1 MLVSLRE
8 VYLPAMIFS
17 IILDYQ
23 LAIYFLYLYAKH
35 REDKIGL
42 NKFLL
47 AFSNIFGIGATSYLF
62 LVIGSFYTH
71 DSYLAELFI
80 RIGVSLLQGGILVV
94 LLILLSK
101 PFLTLINSKV
111 VKIVSVLSGISII
124 YLLFLYIKP
133 IGLFPSML
141 IGLIGGL
148 YFLYFQ
154 IKLVKLTSGT
164 VHSRLLMTLIG
175 EVIFLIGMFLGSG
188 LPNIPVLFDVRDFFY
203 FVGSYVVNIGLMA
216 IIYGTFKF
224 PGVLEFNWKNNLLKL
239 YVIDARNLY
248 ELYSYDFNKIRNLTN
263 EPESHYNNKNKK
275 NNPIHSIGVV
285 GISDVFDEITKTY
298 QNRVKIIKYGNFS
311 ILLEYEKDPKS
322 QFLFVLF
329 VDKNMKSL
337 QLFLKKVKA
346 QFLNSYSGLLVNF
359 DIVDKF
365 RETIFSGFDVIL
377 QNILD

>member
-23 LAIYFLYLYAKH
+23 LAIYFLYLYGKH
-35 REDKIGL
+35 RKDKIGL

-47 AFSNIFGIGATSYLF
+47 ILSNLFGIGATSYLF
-62 LVIGSFYTH
+62 LIIGSFYIH
-71 DSYLAELFI
+71 NSYLAELYI
-80 RIGVSLLQGGILVV
+80 RIGVFLLQGGILVA

-101 PFLTLINSKV
+101 PFLTLINSRV
-111 VKIVSVLSGISII
+111 VKIVSVFSGISMI
-124 YLLFLYIKP
+124 YLLFLYVKS
-133 IGLFPSML
+133 IGLFPSIL
-141 IGLIGGL
+141 IGLIGGG

-154 IKLVKLTSGT
+154 TKLVKLTSGT
-164 VHSRLLMTLIG
+164 EHSRLLITLIG
-175 EVIFLIGMFLGSG
+175 EIIFLTGMFIGSG
-188 LPNIPVLFDVRDFFY
+188 LSNIYLLFEVRDIFY
-203 FVGSYVVNIGLMA
+203 FIGSYVVNLGLLV
-216 IIYGTFKF
+216 IFYGTFKF

-239 YVIDARNLY
+239 YIIDARNLF
-248 ELYSYDFNKIRNLTN
+248 ELYSYDFSKIRILAD
-263 EPESHYNNKNKK
+263 EPETHHNNEEDH
-275 NNPIHSIGVV
+275 PINSIGVV

-311 ILLEYEKDPKS
+311 ILLEYEEDPKS

-337 QLFLKKVKA
+337 QLFLKKVKT
-346 QFLNSYSGLLVNF
+346 QFLSSYSGLLGNF
-359 DIVDKF
+359 GMVDRF

>member
-23 LAIYFLYLYAKH
+23 LAIYFLYLYGKH
-35 REDKIGL
+35 RKDKIGL
-42 NKFLL
+42 NKFMLI
-47 AFSNIFGIGATSYLF
+47 FSNLFGIGATSYLF

-80 RIGVSLLQGGILVV
+80 RIAVSLLQGGILVV

-101 PFLTLINSKV
+101 PFLTLINSRL
-111 VKIVSVLSGISII
+111 VKIFSVLSVISII
-124 YLLFLYIKP
+124 YLLFLYVKP
-133 IGLFPSML
+133 IGLFPSIL
-141 IGLIGGL
+141 IGLIGGG

-154 IKLVKLTSGT
+154 TKLVKLTSGT

-175 EVIFLIGMFLGSG
+175 EVTFIIGMFLGSG
-188 LPNIPVLFDVRDFFY
+188 LTNISVLFEVREILY
-203 FVGSYVVNIGLMA
+203 FIGIYMVNLGLLA
-216 IIYGTFKF
+216 IFYGTFKF

-239 YVIDARNLY
+239 YVIDTRNLY
-248 ELYSYDFNKIRNLTN
+248 ELYSYDFNKIRNLA
-263 EPESHYNNKNKK
+263 SDYNNEK
-275 NNPIHSIGVV
+275 NNPFNSIGVV

-298 QNRVKIIKYGNFS
+298 KNRVKVIKYGNFT

-329 VDKNMKSL
+329 VDNNIKSL
-337 QLFLKKVKA
+337 QLFLKKVKT
-346 QFLNSYSGLLVNF
+346 QFLKSYGGLLANF

-365 RETIFSGFDVIL
+365 RKTIFSGFDVIL
-377 QNILD
+377 HNILD

>member
-8 VYLPAMIFS
+8 VYLPAMIYS

-23 LAIYFLYLYAKH
+23 LAIYFLYLYGKH
-35 REDKIGL
+35 RKDKIGL

-47 AFSNIFGIGATSYLF
+47 IFSNLFGIGATSYLF
-62 LVIGSFYTH
+62 LVIGSFYIH

-80 RIGVSLLQGGILVV
+80 RIGVSLLQGGILVA

-101 PFLTLINSKV
+101 PFLNLINSRV
-111 VKIVSVLSGISII
+111 VKIVSLFSGISII
-124 YLLFLYIKP
+124 YLLFFYIKS
-133 IGLFPSML
+133 IGLFPSIL
-141 IGLIGGL
+141 IGLIGGV

-154 IKLVKLTSGT
+154 TKLVKLTSGT
-164 VHSRLLMTLIG
+164 EHSRLLITLIG

-188 LPNIPVLFDVRDFFY
+188 LPIISVLIDLRDVFY
-203 FVGSYVVNIGLMA
+203 FIGSYVVNLGLLA
-216 IIYGTFKF
+216 IFYGTFKF

-239 YVIDARNLY
+239 YIIDARNLF
-248 ELYSYDFNKIRNLTN
+248 ELYSYDFNIIRNPADG
-263 EPESHYNNKNKK
+263 PESHYNNEE
-275 NNPIHSIGVV
+275 NNPINSIGVV

-298 QNRVKIIKYGNFS
+298 QNRVKLIKYGNFN
-311 ILLEYEKDPKS
+311 ILLEYEEDPKY

-337 QLFLKKVKA
+337 QLFLKKVKT
-346 QFLNSYSGLLVNF
+346 QFLNSYSGFLANF

>member
-23 LAIYFLYLYAKH
+23 LAIYFLYLYRKH
-35 REDKIGL
+35 RKDKIGL

-47 AFSNIFGIGATSYLF
+47 MFSNLFGIGATSYLF
-62 LVIGSFYTH
+62 LVIGSFYIH

-80 RIGVSLLQGGILVV
+80 RIGMSLLQGGILVV

-101 PFLTLINSKV
+101 PFLTLINSRV
-111 VKIVSVLSGISII
+111 VKIASVLSGINVI
-124 YLLFLYIKP
+124 YLLFFYVKS
-133 IGLFPSML
+133 IGLFPSIL
-141 IGLIGGL
+141 IGFIGGG

-175 EVIFLIGMFLGSG
+175 EVIFLIGMLLGSG
-188 LPNIPVLFDVRDFFY
+188 LTNIPVLFGVRDFFY
-203 FVGSYVVNIGLMA
+203 FVGSYVVNIGLLA

-224 PGVLEFNWKNNLLKL
+224 PGVLEFNWKGNLLKL

-248 ELYSYDFNKIRNLTN
+248 ELYSYDFNKIRNFTN
-263 EPESHYNNKNKK
+263 EPKSRNNIEKNNK
-275 NNPIHSIGVV
+275 IQSIGVV

-337 QLFLKKVKA
+337 QLFLKKVKT
-346 QFLNSYSGLLVNF
+346 QFLMSYKSLLINF
-359 DIVDKF
+359 DIVDRF

>member
-23 LAIYFLYLYAKH
+23 LAIYFLYLYRKH
-35 REDKIGL
+35 RKEKIGL

-47 AFSNIFGIGATSYLF
+47 AFSNLFGIGATSYLF
-62 LVIGSFYTH
+62 LVIGSFYLH

-80 RIGVSLLQGGILVV
+80 RIGVSVLQGGILVV

-101 PFLTLINSKV
+101 PFLTLINSRV

-124 YLLFLYIKP
+124 YLLFFYVKP

-141 IGLIGGL
+141 IGFIGGV

-154 IKLVKLTSGT
+154 TQLVKLTSGT
-164 VHSRLLMTLIG
+164 VHSRLLITLIG

-188 LPNIPVLFDVRDFFY
+188 LPNISVLFEVRDIFY
-203 FVGSYVVNIGLMA
+203 FVGSYVVNLGLLA
-216 IIYGTFKF
+216 IFYGTFKF

-248 ELYSYDFNKIRNLTN
+248 ELYSYDFNTIRSLTGD
-263 EPESHYNNKNKK
+263 YNKEK
-275 NNPIHSIGVV
+275 NNPINSIGVV

-298 QNRVKIIKYGNFS
+298 QDRVKMIKYGNFT
-311 ILLEYEKDPKS
+311 ILLEYEKDSDS

-337 QLFLKKVKA
+337 QLFLEKVKT
-346 QFLNSYSGLLVNF
+346 QFLKSYSGLLNNF
-359 DIVDKF
+359 NMVDRF
-365 RETIFSGFDVIL
+365 RETIFSGFDLIL

>member
-23 LAIYFLYLYAKH
+23 LAIYFLYLYVKQ
-35 REDKIGL
+35 RKDKIGL

-47 AFSNIFGIGATSYLF
+47 AFSNLFGIGATSYLF
-62 LVIGSFYTH
+62 LVIGSFYIS
-71 DSYLAELFI
+71 DSFLAEIFVRL
-80 RIGVSLLQGGILVV
+80 GVSLLQLGILVV
-94 LLILLSK
+94 LLILFSK
-101 PFLTLINSKV
+101 PFLTLINSRV
-111 VKIVSVLSGISII
+111 VKIVSVLSVLSII
-124 YLLFLYIKP
+124 YLLFLYVKP
-133 IGLFPSML
+133 IGLFPSIL
-141 IGLIGGL
+141 IGLIGGV

-154 IKLVKLTSGT
+154 TKLVKLTSGT

-188 LPNIPVLFDVRDFFY
+188 LPNIPVLFDVKDIFY
-203 FVGSYVVNIGLMA
+203 FIGSYVVNLGLLA
-216 IIYGTFKF
+216 IFYGTFKF

-239 YVIDARNLY
+239 YVIDTRNLY
-248 ELYSYDFNKIRNLTN
+248 ELYSYDFSKIKSFASDA
-263 EPESHYNNKNKK
+263 ESNNNNKK
-275 NNPIHSIGVV
+275 NHPINSIGVV

-311 ILLEYEKDPKS
+311 ILLEYEADPKS

-337 QLFLKKVKA
+337 QLFLKKVKT
-346 QFLNSYSGLLVNF
+346 QFLDSYGGLLANF

>member
-23 LAIYFLYLYAKH
+23 LAIYFLYLYGKH
-35 REDKIGL
+35 RKEKIGL

-47 AFSNIFGIGATSYLF
+47 AFSNLFGIGATSYLF
-62 LVIGSFYTH
+62 LVIGSFYVH

-101 PFLTLINSKV
+101 PFLTLINSRV

-124 YLLFLYIKP
+124 YLLFLYVKP
-133 IGLFPSML
+133 IGLLPSML
-141 IGLIGGL
+141 IGLIGGA

-154 IKLVKLTSGT
+154 TKLVNLTSGT

-175 EVIFLIGMFLGSG
+175 EAIFLIGMFLGSG
-188 LPNIPVLFDVRDFFY
+188 LPNISVLFEIRDIFY
-203 FVGSYVVNIGLMA
+203 FVGSYVVNLGLLV
-216 IIYGTFKF
+216 IFYGTFKF
-224 PGVLEFNWKNNLLKL
+224 PGVLEFNWKNNILKL
-239 YVIDARNLY
+239 YVIDTRNLY
-248 ELYSYDFNKIRNLTN
+248 ELYSYDFNKIRNLAGDNNN
-263 EPESHYNNKNKK
+263 EKNK
-275 NNPIHSIGVV
+275 PINSIGVV

-298 QNRVKIIKYGNFS
+298 QNRVKIIKYGNFT

-337 QLFLKKVKA
+337 QLFLNKVKT
-346 QFLNSYSGLLVNF
+346 QFLKSYGGLLANF

-365 RETIFSGFDVIL
+365 RETIFSGFDVVL

>member
-62 LVIGSFYTH
+62 LVIGSYYIH

-141 IGLIGGL
+141 IGLIGGF

-203 FVGSYVVNIGLMA
+203 FVGSYVVNIGLLA

-263 EPESHYNNKNKK
+263 EPESHYNNKNNK

-322 QFLFVLF
+322 KFLFVLF

-337 QLFLKKVKA
+337 QLFLKKVKT
-346 QFLNSYSGLLVNF
+346 QFLMSYKSLLINF
-359 DIVDKF
+359 DIVDRF

>member
-23 LAIYFLYLYAKH
+23 LAIYFLYLYRKH
-35 REDKIGL
+35 RKDKIGL

-47 AFSNIFGIGATSYLF
+47 AFSNLFGIGATSYLF
-62 LVIGSFYTH
+62 LVIGSFYSH

-80 RIGVSLLQGGILVV
+80 RIGVSVLQGGILVV

-101 PFLTLINSKV
+101 PFLTLINSRV
-111 VKIVSVLSGISII
+111 VKIVSVLSGISIT
-124 YLLFLYIKP
+124 YLLFFYVKS
-133 IGLFPSML
+133 IGLFPSIL
-141 IGLIGGL
+141 IGLIGGA

-154 IKLVKLTSGT
+154 TKLVKLTSGT
-164 VHSRLLMTLIG
+164 VHSRLLITLIG

-188 LPNIPVLFDVRDFFY
+188 LPNLPVLFEVRDIFY
-203 FVGSYVVNIGLMA
+203 FVGSYVVNLGLLA
-216 IIYGTFKF
+216 IFYGTFKF

-248 ELYSYDFNKIRNLTN
+248 ELYSYDFNKIRSLAGD
-263 EPESHYNNKNKK
+263 YNNEK
-275 NNPIHSIGVV
+275 NNPINSIGVV

-298 QNRVKIIKYGNFS
+298 QNRVKMIKYGNFT

-337 QLFLKKVKA
+337 QLFLEKVKT
-346 QFLNSYSGLLVNF
+346 QFLKSYSGLLNNF
-359 DIVDKF
+359 NMVDRF
-365 RETIFSGFDVIL
+365 RETIFSGFDLIL

>member
-23 LAIYFLYLYAKH
+23 LAIYFLYLYGKH
-35 REDKIGL
+35 RKEKIGL

-47 AFSNIFGIGATSYLF
+47 AFSNLFGIGATSYLF
-62 LVIGSFYTH
+62 LVIGSFYIH

-80 RIGVSLLQGGILVV
+80 RIGISLLQGGILVV

-101 PFLTLINSKV
+101 PFLTLINSRV
-111 VKIVSVLSGISII
+111 VKMASVLSGISVI
-124 YLLFLYIKP
+124 YLLFFYVKS

-141 IGLIGGL
+141 IGFIGGV

-175 EVIFLIGMFLGSG
+175 EVIFLVGMFLGSG

-203 FVGSYVVNIGLMA
+203 FVGSYVVNIGLLV

-263 EPESHYNNKNKK
+263 EP
-275 NNPIHSIGVV
+275 
-285 GISDVFDEITKTY
+285 
-298 QNRVKIIKYGNFS
+298 
-311 ILLEYEKDPKS
+311 
-322 QFLFVLF
+322 
-329 VDKNMKSL
+329 
-337 QLFLKKVKA
+337 
-346 QFLNSYSGLLVNF
+346 
-359 DIVDKF
+359 
-365 RETIFSGFDVIL
+365 
-377 QNILD
+377 

>member
-23 LAIYFLYLYAKH
+23 LAIYFLYLYRKH
-35 REDKIGL
+35 RKDKIGL

-47 AFSNIFGIGATSYLF
+47 TFSNLFGIGATSYLF
-62 LVIGSFYTH
+62 LVIGSFYIY

-80 RIGVSLLQGGILVV
+80 RFGMSLLQGGILVV

-101 PFLTLINSKV
+101 PFLTLINSRV
-111 VKIVSVLSGISII
+111 VKITSVLSGINII
-124 YLLFLYIKP
+124 YLLFFYVKS
-133 IGLFPSML
+133 IGLFPSVL
-141 IGLIGGL
+141 IGFIGGV

-188 LPNIPVLFDVRDFFY
+188 LSNIPVLFDIRDLFY
-203 FVGSYVVNIGLMA
+203 FVGSYVVNIGLLA
-216 IIYGTFKF
+216 IMYGTFKF

-248 ELYSYDFNKIRNLTN
+248 ELYSYDFNKLRNFTN
-263 EPESHYNNKNKK
+263 EPKSRNNIEKNNK
-275 NNPIHSIGVV
+275 IQSIGVV

-311 ILLEYEKDPKS
+311 ILLEYERDPKS

-337 QLFLKKVKA
+337 QLFLKKVKS
-346 QFLNSYSGLLVNF
+346 QFLNSYGELLANF
-359 DIVDKF
+359 DIVDRF

>member
-1 MLVSLRE
+1 MLVNLRE

-23 LAIYFLYLYAKH
+23 LAVYFFYLYGKH
-35 REDKIGL
+35 RKDKIGL

-47 AFSNIFGIGATSYLF
+47 TFSNLFGIGATSYLF
-62 LVIGSFYTH
+62 LVIGSFYIH

-101 PFLTLINSKV
+101 PFLTLINSRV
-111 VKIVSVLSGISII
+111 VKIVSVFSGISII
-124 YLLFLYIKP
+124 YLLFLYVKS
-133 IGLFPSML
+133 IGIFPSIL
-141 IGLIGGL
+141 IGLIGGG

-154 IKLVKLTSGT
+154 TKLVKLTSGT
-164 VHSRLLMTLIG
+164 EHSRLLITLIG
-175 EVIFLIGMFLGSG
+175 EVIFLTGMFIGSG
-188 LPNIPVLFDVRDFFY
+188 LSNMPLLFDVRDIFY
-203 FVGSYVVNIGLMA
+203 FVGSYVVNLGLLV
-216 IIYGTFKF
+216 ILYGTFKF

-239 YVIDARNLY
+239 YVIDAKNLF
-248 ELYSYDFNKIRNLTN
+248 ELYSYDFSKIRILTD
-263 EPESHYNNKNKK
+263 EPESHYNNEVDH
-275 NNPIHSIGVV
+275 PINSIGVV

-311 ILLEYEKDPKS
+311 ILLEYEEDPKS
-322 QFLFVLF
+322 QILFVLF

-337 QLFLKKVKA
+337 QLFLKKVKT
-346 QFLNSYSGLLVNF
+346 QFLSSYSGLLGNF
-359 DIVDKF
+359 GMVDRF

-377 QNILD
+377 QNILQ

>member
-23 LAIYFLYLYAKH
+23 LAIYFLYLYRKH
-35 REDKIGL
+35 RKDKIGL

-47 AFSNIFGIGATSYLF
+47 AFSNLFGIGATSYLF
-62 LVIGSFYTH
+62 LVIGSFYIH

-101 PFLTLINSKV
+101 PFFTLINSRV

-124 YLLFLYIKP
+124 YLLFLYVKP

-141 IGLIGGL
+141 IGLIGGT

-154 IKLVKLTSGT
+154 TKLVKLTSGT
-164 VHSRLLMTLIG
+164 VHSRLLITLIG
-175 EVIFLIGMFLGSG
+175 EVVFLIGMFLGSG
-188 LPNIPVLFDVRDFFY
+188 LPNISVLFEVRDIFY
-203 FVGSYVVNIGLMA
+203 LVGCYIVNLGLLA
-216 IIYGTFKF
+216 IFYGTFKF

-248 ELYSYDFNKIRNLTN
+248 ELYSYDFNKIRNLAGDFSN
-263 EPESHYNNKNKK
+263 EK
-275 NNPIHSIGVV
+275 NNPINSIGVV
-285 GISDVFDEITKTY
+285 GISEVFDEITKTY

-311 ILLEYEKDPKS
+311 ILLEYEADPKS

-337 QLFLKKVKA
+337 QLFLRKVKT
-346 QFLNSYSGLLVNF
+346 QFLNSYGGLLANF

-365 RETIFSGFDVIL
+365 RETIFSGFDLIL